1 MGTKKL
7 YRKSS
12 DRVIGGVCSGL
23 GDYFNVD
30 KVLIRLLWA
39 LAVIIGGIGL
49 LAYLI
54 AWIVIPVEP
63 WTNDR

>member
-1 MGTKKL
+1 METKKL

-12 DRVIGGVCSGL
+12 GSVFGGVCAGL

-30 KVLIRLLWA
+30 KVLIRLVWA
-39 LAVIIGGIGL
+39 LTVAFAGIGL

-54 AWIVIPVEP
+54 AWIIIPID
-63 WTNDR
+63 TAQSYR

>member
-12 DRVIGGVCSGL
+12 DSVIGGVCSGL
-23 GDYFNVD
+23 GDYFDID
-30 KVLIRLLWA
+30 KVLIRLIWVFSIVFA
-39 LAVIIGGIGL
+39 GAGL

-54 AWIVIPVEP
+54 AWIVIPADN
-63 WTNDR
+63 TI

>member
-1 MGTKKL
+1 METKKL

-12 DRVIGGVCSGL
+12 ESVIGGVCAGL

-30 KVLIRLLWA
+30 KVLIRLIWSLSIVFA
-39 LAVIIGGIGL
+39 GVGL

-54 AWIVIPVEP
+54 AWIVIPVDTAP
-63 WTNDR
+63 KYN